1 MQNLDG
7 HRVESETET
16 VTSIQTPEV
25 DDWESFRDD
34 DIMQQQSAIQAEEG
48 GKIPFVGDKARK
60 PLILKWYSFYYICIY
75 IVYDNLKVATAWE
88 FLVDYW

>member
-25 DDWESFRDD
+25 DDWENFRDD

-60 PLILKWYSFYYICIY
+60 PLILNDTVFTTYAYISSMTILKLQQLGSF
-75 IVYDNLKVATAWE
+75 
-88 FLVDYW
+88 